1 MTKWIFSGCL
11 LLWVSLLTACS
22 ASIAP
27 VKATATPTPPDFN
40 DLFAEANQLYDPLEA
55 NTPIEVAPANASAQM
70 VVLTMP
76 TLF

>member
-11 LLWVSLLTACS
+11 LLWASLLTACS

-27 VKATATPTPPDFN
+27 VEVTATPTQPAFSN
-40 DLFAEANQLYDPLEA
+40 LLAETNRLYDQLEA
-55 NTPIEVAPANASAQM
+55 NTPIEVAPANASVQTG
-70 VVLTMP
+70 VLTMP